1 MKRLL
6 ISTLVIFA
14 GIAVAQDFWYIE
26 PRPNDPLDASLGW
39 QHFPY
44 RAFDNQTVNL
54 SGLIDW
60 WGKASD
66 IGPRNTY
73 GSNYLLHLP
82 ERPLTAWN
90 RIYGQKV
97 GENIYGWIVQGFV
110 ESAPGFLQA
119 ARFEVRHPPTRLTQ
133 PDAGLWPEL
142 DQFPS
147 GSNCMVDIFAT
158 KIGFRKYATNL
169 EVFDLGQM
177 RAKMPSTSP

>member
-6 ISTLVIFA
+6 IPALLIFA
-14 GIAVAQDFWYIE
+14 GIAIAEDFQYVA
-26 PRPNDPLDASLGW
+26 PRPNDPLDASQEW

-44 RAFDNQTVNL
+44 RAFDNQVVNL
-54 SGLIDW
+54 SSLIEW
-60 WGKASD
+60 WVKASD
-66 IGPRNTY
+66 IGPRTNY
-73 GSNYLLHLP
+73 GSNYLSHLP

-97 GENIYGWIVQGFV
+97 GEDTYGWIVQGYV
-110 ESAPGFLQA
+110 ESAPGFIQE

-147 GSNCMVDIFAT
+147 GSNCMIDLFAT
-158 KIGFRKYATNL
+158 KIGYRKYSTNL

-177 RAKMPSTSP
+177 RAKLIPSNP